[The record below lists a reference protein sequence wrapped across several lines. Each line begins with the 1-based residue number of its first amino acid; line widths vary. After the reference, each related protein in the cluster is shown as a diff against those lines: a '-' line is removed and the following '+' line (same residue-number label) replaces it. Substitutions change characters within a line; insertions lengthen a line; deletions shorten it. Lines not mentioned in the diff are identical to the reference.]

1 MTRTVP
7 VPIDGAGLATA
18 PNESSIVHKVA
29 WRIMPLIMV
38 CYLFAFFDRINISFA
53 KFALQSDL
61 GLSDTAYGFGAGL
74 FVVGYVL
81 FEVPSNLMLYRVGA
95 RRWIARIMVSW
106 GIATALM
113 VFVQSEWQFYLLRFL
128 IGAMEAGFAPG
139 VLFYLTLW
147 FPVAYRGRIISMLFL
162 ASAFAGL
169 LGSPAAGLVL
179 SHLDG
184 VLAMPGWHWLFLVS
198 GVPCVVLGYLVFK
211 VLKDHIQDATWL
223 TPNEQVLLSSRIADQ
238 NRNIGG
244 HSLLDA
250 LKTPG
255 FLTLG
260 LIYFLIQISSYGLNF
275 WAPHL
280 IRTSGSTNPTVIGFL
295 TSVPYLC
302 GAIGMLVVGRLS
314 DATGERRRFVVGL
327 MTLASIGFFSAGV
340 FDKHTGLLVLA
351 LAIMGMGV
359 IAAIPAFWALPP
371 KLVTGAGAAGGIA
384 LISTLGQLG
393 GIVSPVMVGRINDLT
408 GSTTPA
414 LYVIGCLTL
423 LCVAILLYAL
433 PARLRVKEERSLL
446 SAPRTDPYVQ
456 LSCMAPRAAGAS
468 TARRSKFRAPG
479 FVGVCEVARRRDVV
493 KPAGMSAVPTHPG
506 ITPQSGLGHPVVG
519 STKGSSAR

>member
-1 MTRTVP
+1 MATSTSLSSSA
-7 VPIDGAGLATA
+7 AGDAA
-18 PNESSIVHKVA
+18 PPDESSVVRKVA

-61 GLSDTAYGFGAGL
+61 HLSDTAYGFGAGL

-81 FEVPSNLMLYRVGA
+81 FEVPSNLMLYKVGA

-113 VFVQSEWQFYLLRFL
+113 VFVNAEWQFYVLRFL

-147 FPVAYRGRIISMLFL
+147 FPVAYRGRITSTLFL

-169 LGSPAAGLVL
+169 LGAPAAGLVL

-184 VLAMPGWHWLFLVS
+184 ALGMAGWHWLFLV
-198 GVPCVVLGYLVFK
+198 GGLPCVVLGGLVFK
-211 VLKDHIQDATWL
+211 VLKDRIQDAGWL
-223 TPNEQVLLSSRIADQ
+223 TPDEQALLSSRISEQ
-238 NRNIGG
+238 NKSIGS

-260 LIYFLIQISSYGLNF
+260 LVYFLIQIASYGLNF

-280 IRTSGSTNPTVIGFL
+280 IRTSGSTNPTIIGLL
-295 TSVPYLC
+295 TAVPYLC
-302 GAIGMLVVGRLS
+302 GAIAMLVVGKLS
-314 DATGERRRFVVGL
+314 DATGERRKFVVGL
-327 MTLASIGFFSAGV
+327 ITLAAIGFFAAGF
-340 FDKHTGLLVLA
+340 FDKSTALLVVA
-351 LAIMGMGV
+351 LGVMGAGV
-359 IAAIPAFWALPP
+359 IASIPAFWALPP

-384 LISTLGQLG
+384 LINTLGQLG
-393 GIVSPVMVGRINDLT
+393 GIVSPVMVGRIKDIT

-414 LYVIGCLTL
+414 LYVIGCLSL
-423 LCVAILLYAL
+423 ACAAILLYGL
-433 PARLRVKEERSLL
+433 PATLRRKEERVV
-446 SAPRTDPYVQ
+446 P
-456 LSCMAPRAAGAS
+456 
-468 TARRSKFRAPG
+468 APG
-479 FVGVCEVARRRDVV
+479 GPLVTA
-493 KPAGMSAVPTHPG
+493 PAS
-506 ITPQSGLGHPVVG
+506 
-519 STKGSSAR
+519 R